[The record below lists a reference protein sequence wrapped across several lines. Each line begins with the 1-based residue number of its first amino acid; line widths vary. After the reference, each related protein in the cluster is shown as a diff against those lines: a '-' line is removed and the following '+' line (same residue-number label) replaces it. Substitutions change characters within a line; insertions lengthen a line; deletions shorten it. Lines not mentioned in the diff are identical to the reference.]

1 MVHANVNELITE
13 QVPHIEFVNRRCL
26 RQAGSFYKEKA
37 RKVKTD
43 LLNFGKSAAA
53 GQVGTLMG
61 DKLLAEAEEDEEYQ
75 IKQIMDKLQAME
87 RKIEMEDD
95 WDE

>member
-1 MVHANVNELITE
+1 
-13 QVPHIEFVNRRCL
+13 
-26 RQAGSFYKEKA
+26 
-37 RKVKTD
+37 
-43 LLNFGKSAAA
+43 
-53 GQVGTLMG
+53 MG

-87 RKIEMEDD
+87 RKIEMDDD